1 FHAVRLARVQAIVRM
16 GEQEADISRRQRGVV
31 VQAETH
37 AGALAEWRI
46 QARRV
51 PRLRVGDRLRVPQP
65 AVIALAK
72 DVRQHLSAKC
82 AQRQTGKID
91 RRRAG
96 GIARDLREAGRS
108 GFAAIAGIILAAAF
122 ITTVTAIA
130 GVAFAFTFVAAAV
143 LVAGIADAILIGVG
157 LVRVGDKGT
166 VVHVIGD
173 VIAIDVVVAGIAE
186 II

>member
-1 FHAVRLARVQAIVRM
+1 
-16 GEQEADISRRQRGVV
+16 
-31 VQAETH
+31 
-37 AGALAEWRI
+37 
-46 QARRV
+46 
-51 PRLRVGDRLRVPQP
+51 
-65 AVIALAK
+65 
-72 DVRQHLSAKC
+72 
-82 AQRQTGKID
+82 
-91 RRRAG
+91 
-96 GIARDLREAGRS
+96 RDLREAGRA

-130 GVAFAFTFVAAAV
+130 GVAFAFTFVAAV

-186 II
+186 IIAVEVGLVGVGNERAVVQHVQDIIAIDVQVAGVTYAVI